1 MKIEC
6 KTAAPALWRF
16 PSCRKQ
22 KLPSGSKLTELV
34 AMLGSFE
41 GAAQARRAAA

>member
-6 KTAAPALWRF
+6 KTGVATRRTF
-16 PSCRKQ
+16 PSRRKQ

-41 GAAQARRAAA
+41 GAAQARGGAA